1 MKPFD
6 LQEALNGEPVM
17 LKNGSKAFVKYN
29 LLNEVEKLEVRDTV
43 YPLIGYRFDGIY
55 ISTTSW
61 DLKGKSVHWATL
73 EYDIVGMW
81 EEPELTSEQV
91 LEKAYEDDLLV
102 LCDGNPDLPL
112 KVIAKAKNGEF
123 VMQPEDDTIQPWLAN
138 LTMEWFF
145 VKDPAPKSNTITVT
159 LPKPF
164 SPKVG
169 NAFYFIS
176 DSGEVLVAHFDPGYI
191 SHVMAKDTG
200 RCFRTESDAKA
211 WLDAMKNAL
220 DD

>member
-1 MKPFD
+1 MKEFD
-6 LQEALNGEPVM
+6 LKAALNGEPVM
-17 LKNGSKAFVKYN
+17 LRNRSKAFVKYN

-43 YPLIGYRFDGIY
+43 HPLIGYRFDGIY

-73 EYDIVGMW
+73 GYDIIGMW
-81 EEPELTSEQV
+81 EDPELTSEQV
-91 LEKAYEDDLLV
+91 LEKAYKDDLLV

-145 VKDPAPKSNTITVT
+145 VKDPAPKSDTITVT

-164 SPKVG
+164 KPKQGETYYSITQDGEGVDRMHAIRLDHGSILNG
-169 NAFYFIS
+169 N
-176 DSGEVLVAHFDPGYI
+176 
-191 SHVMAKDTG
+191 
-200 RCFRTESDAKA
+200 CFRTKSDAQA
-211 WLDAMKNAL
+211 WLDAMANAL